1 MQQELRKRRKSEEAL
16 PLHPCTTHGMCYYSI
31 QHPRRG
37 EAFTYRLGRLLPG
50 TAAAEESF
58 ADDAFSSLTNRR
70 AEDQFACQLFIH
82 LLAAIKEIRCAA
94 SDGTYVMPYCIV
106 CLLAKSASDYNRIN
120 RTLTFDVLHL
130 FFFQSVDFHVVH
142 GSKLSST
149 ANHSTFLYLSCTSL
163 FRQPLKANVLLY

>member
-1 MQQELRKRRKSEEAL
+1 MQQEQQELGGEAL
-16 PLHPCTTHGMCYYSI
+16 PIHSCTTHGMCYYSI

-120 RTLTFDVLHL
+120 RTLTYDVLHL

-163 FRQPLKANVLLY
+163 FRQPLKAYVLLY